1 VYSKSGKS
9 RVIMEEEKKKVVEGK
24 EVIPLLTPYNMGKFN
39 LSHR

>member
-1 VYSKSGKS
+1 VTKA
-9 RVIMEEEKKKVVEGK
+9 IIEEEKKKMVEGK